1 MKQGRNQWINREE
14 VQAWAIGYLER
25 RKLRHPDQEPAE
37 RLYERLAFRDRRFI
51 SEADK
56 ELLKL
61 MRGAW
66 SQKKSRAPT
75 PEKKPASFVLSLKAA
90 RALKRL
96 ANDWGLTKTMALEQI
111 ISDALKQENTYK
123 TAKKDDGVYRKR
135 SEVLIRHLGSVL
147 DELYEYKALAG
158 QSGSSIDQRAAALHE
173 ARRVSRKR
181 KQELMAELPV
191 SPPKKAKSKGVKRG
205 DHVAEAAAHSGR
217 ISSIYSHH
225 SQEKLPSS
233 SFLANHAGAKREY
246 ESNQLGAHEHNEL
259 EERTPDSKPTPQAQ
273 RFPVAPKTLEPE
285 TVNAGQSPHHTDAD
299 PDLSINAAQL
309 TIPEQKPGWTDEN
322 EKELR
327 KFIGADAQLGHTT
340 EPD

>member
-37 RLYERLAFRDRRFI
+37 RLYERLAFRDRRFV

-66 SQKKSRAPT
+66 SQKKCRTPT

-96 ANDWGLTKTMALEQI
+96 SNDWGLTKTMALEQI

-123 TAKKDDGVYRKR
+123 TARKDEGIYKKR

-158 QSGSSIDQRAAALHE
+158 QSGLSIDQRAASLHE
-173 ARRVSRKR
+173 ARRVSQKR
-181 KQELMAELPV
+181 KQELMAELPA
-191 SPPKKAKSKGVKRG
+191 SSKKKAKSKGAKRG

-217 ISSIYSHH
+217 IPSIYSFH
-225 SQEKLPSS
+225 SQEQIPSS
-233 SFLANHAGAKREY
+233 SSLANRAGAKREY
-246 ESNQLGAHEHNEL
+246 ESNGLGAHEHNEL
-259 EERTPDSKPTPQAQ
+259 DERTPGSKPTPQAQ
-273 RFPVAPKTLEPE
+273 RFSVATKSLEPD
-285 TVNAGQSPHHTDAD
+285 TVKAGQSPHHTDAD
-299 PDLSINAAQL
+299 PDLSINAAQS
-309 TIPEQKPGWTDEN
+309 TTPEQKPGWTDEN
-322 EKELR
+322 EEEL
-327 KFIGADAQLGHTT
+327 KKLIGAKAQLGHTT
-340 EPD
+340 ELD